1 VEFTWAPSEKL
12 DTARLVRFGNRAS
25 CKSFLGQLESAQ
37 SPFRWRKRF
46 LRDDIAAPDPVPS
59 LAEFIGVASIGLEP
73 VRDAPL
79 LLAPVGQPTNLCR
92 LHDETNRGRS
102 AGIDDDDP
110 PVADKSVD
118 RASER
123 DWIALRK
130 RLDLDVLVDVCAD
143 VLGEPVNAPRVLR
156 SRHDVL

>member
-1 VEFTWAPSEKL
+1 
-12 DTARLVRFGNRAS
+12 LVI
-25 CKSFLGQLESAQ
+25 GQAVN
-37 SPFRWRKRF
+37 RF
-46 LRDDIAAPDPVPS
+46 LAS
-59 LAEFIGVASIGLEP
+59 LNRPNLHFVGGSDFYGTISLRPIRSRGFAEFIGVESIGLEP
-73 VRDAPL
+73 VRDATL
-79 LLAPVGQPTNLCR
+79 LLAPVGQPTNLGR

-143 VLGEPVNAPRVLR
+143 VLGEPVNAPRVVC